1 MAANFSKV
9 AGAGRIYVDLPE
21 TLEKAL
27 ANWLAS
33 LEKSAVF
40 LKCAGQI
47 ASDFRKVGSLL
58 ACAICTFIK
67 SETNL

>member
-9 AGAGRIYVDLPE
+9 AGAGRIYVDFSV

-33 LEKSAVF
+33 LEKTAVF
-40 LKCAGQI
+40 LQ
-47 ASDFRKVGSLL
+47 RL
-58 ACAICTFIK
+58 
-67 SETNL
+67 